1 MGLIRRSIR
10 FIAEHFVFFVGLLF
24 IFVIGGVYAFLR
36 PEGLVI
42 NLIFL
47 IIALGWIIFLIKY
60 FWDIMDKGRDKKV
73 RN

>member
-10 FIAEHFVFFVGLLF
+10 FIAEYFVFFVGLLF